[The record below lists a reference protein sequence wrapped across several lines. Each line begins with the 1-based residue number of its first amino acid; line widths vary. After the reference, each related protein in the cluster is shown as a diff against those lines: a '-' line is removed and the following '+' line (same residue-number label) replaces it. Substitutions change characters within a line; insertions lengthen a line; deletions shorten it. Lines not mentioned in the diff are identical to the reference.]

1 MAKISQQEAMESD
14 DREGIILEYLETPLP
29 TNWQEMTLY
38 ERWVYLGDKNAIES
52 KGVVKRDKLCIME
65 IWCECFFRERQD
77 LKRTDSYEIE
87 GILNRIGG
95 WERITTNKSGKTR
108 FEIYGPQR
116 AFVRIG
122 G

>member
-1 MAKISQQEAMESD
+1 MLFRS
-14 DREGIILEYLETPLP
+14 
-29 TNWQEMTLY
+29 
-38 ERWVYLGDKNAIES
+38 
-52 KGVVKRDKLCIME
+52 DKLCIME

-95 WERITTNKSGKTR
+95 WERITTNKSGKIR
-108 FEIYGPQR
+108 FEIYGPQK